1 MRQPFSF
8 CRFRKESWDARIS
21 GFLAAVHSQ
30 EPVTGLTH
38 NFYRY
43 PARFSPQFA
52 RAAIEVFSEPGDV
65 VLDPFM
71 GSGTTL
77 VEASALGRHS
87 LGSDISALAVFLARV
102 KTTPLSEKDLLAIK
116 NWAYGLREHLNL
128 RRPAIRAKRWQASGY
143 QRHAYATMLSNC
155 RNSSPSSSMSWSAL
169 RLTKS

>member
-1 MRQPFSF
+1 MSQPFSF

-77 VEASALGRHS
+77 VEASALGR
-87 LGSDISALAVFLARV
+87 LA
-102 KTTPLSEKDLLAIK
+102 
-116 NWAYGLREHLNL
+116 G
-128 RRPAIRAKRWQASGY
+128 
-143 QRHAYATMLSNC
+143 QRHQRVGGLPRSGKDNAF
-155 RNSSPSSSMSWSAL
+155 
-169 RLTKS
+169 K